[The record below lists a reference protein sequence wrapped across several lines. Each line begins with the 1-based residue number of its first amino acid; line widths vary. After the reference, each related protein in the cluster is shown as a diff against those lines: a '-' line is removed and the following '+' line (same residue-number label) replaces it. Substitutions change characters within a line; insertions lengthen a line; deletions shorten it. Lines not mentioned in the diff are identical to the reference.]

1 MALKIRLARGGAK
14 KRPHYRIIVAE
25 ASAPRDGK
33 FLEKLGTYNPRLPAA
48 NENRILFNA
57 DRIQHWLNQGAKPT
71 DRVSRFL
78 ENAGIL
84 PAKKRHN
91 PIKGK
96 PGKKAQER
104 LKAAQTAAETPPEDA
119 PAEPAPEDASAETP
133 PSEPSEESPAKD
145 APAEDPS
152 AEDEKKD
159 ETSSE

>member
-48 NENRILFNA
+48 NENRILFNT

-104 LKAAQTAAETPPEDA
+104 LKAAQTAAETPP
-119 PAEPAPEDASAETP
+119 
-133 PSEPSEESPAKD
+133 SEPSEESPAKD
-145 APAEDPS
+145 APAEDAS
-152 AEDEKKD
+152 AEDPPEDDKD
-159 ETSSE
+159 ENKDDKPSE

>member
-57 DRIQHWLNQGAKPT
+57 DRIQHWLKQGAKPT

-96 PGKKAQER
+96 PGKKAQDR
-104 LKAAQTAAETPPEDA
+104 LKAAQTAAETP
-119 PAEPAPEDASAETP
+119 PEDASAETP

-145 APAEDPS
+145 APTEDDK
-152 AEDEKKD
+152 DEKKD